1 MSQGFKGVSV
11 EKHPWHCK
19 ELQFASFSGL
29 VADFEVSFDMVVFVL
44 SFFIF
49 SFFCSVFK
57 GKFSDLIGQKEM
69 EIIGRIFPLDD
80 FQTNSFYDKF

>member
-1 MSQGFKGVSV
+1 
-11 EKHPWHCK
+11 
-19 ELQFASFSGL
+19 
-29 VADFEVSFDMVVFVL
+29 MVVFVL